1 MIERWND
8 PIEQW
13 ARDRGLEYVP
23 DGLLPAWSAALAAG
37 LGAGTHR
44 AGLVTH
50 RTANSA
56 QAVGGLKKWPERG
69 SHHLCRGRLP
79 GGLEGV
85 LAHHVHLALDS
96 FGADDGQSWYAF
108 PDTVVLAR
116 LVEGSRVVT
125 HLRARPGAPGEVKAL
140 FTFGG
145 GDDAAPA
152 LPVAGPQTLTRG
164 SHTWTADPPE
174 DPAILDAIMSRELDE
189 ALIAAPEGTE
199 VELRYGALC
208 VSAPN
213 AITQAAAL
221 DALCRVATA
230 VAAGVARAAALLPSL
245 DAAEPLPAPPV
256 TPRSQWIDAG
266 VARVQWPQPPA
277 SVPEAAAAYAE
288 AVRHEA
294 RGAGSSMRLIAFG
307 AAVVVTILVA
317 AAVVLGG
324 RLFGDNN
331 VEIAAFIV
339 ISAPFFLWRLG
350 RSVLHAGREASDDH
364 IAARATPWG
373 IEAFARGYAAQ
384 RGLQLEDRDAFRR
397 RFDSPVPGEP
407 LKVMFGP
414 IAAGAPAGRL
424 VLWLD
429 RLDLAVKRYF
439 VLAVV
444 PGPHGPEVVS
454 REVTDAERSAATLDA
469 LAVEAALRHA
479 DTPLISR

>member
-13 ARDRGLEYVP
+13 ARERGLEFAP
-23 DGLLPAWSAALAAG
+23 EGLLPAWSQVLAAG
-37 LGAGTHR
+37 LGAGAHR

-50 RTANSA
+50 RTARTT

-69 SHHLCRGRLP
+69 THHVSRGRLP

-85 LAHHVHLALDS
+85 VAHHVHLALDS
-96 FGADDGQSWYAF
+96 FGSDDGESWYAF

-116 LVEGSRVVT
+116 LVEGSRAVT
-125 HLRARPGAPGEVKAL
+125 QLRARAGAPAQIKAL
-140 FTFGG
+140 FTIGG
-145 GDDAAPA
+145 GGDAAPA

-174 DPAILDAIMSRELDE
+174 DPAILDAIMNRELDE

-213 AITQAAAL
+213 ALTDAGSL
-221 DALCRVATA
+221 DALCRIAA
-230 VAAGVARAAALLPSL
+230 LVAAGVQRAATLLPAL
-245 DAAEPLPAPPV
+245 DAAAPLAAPAV
-256 TPRSQWIDAG
+256 TPRTQWIDAG

-294 RGAGSSMRLIAFG
+294 RGTGRGVRAIVAG
-307 AAVVVTILVA
+307 AAVVITILA
-317 AAVVLGG
+317 LAAVILGG
-324 RLFGDNN
+324 RLFGDNSL
-331 VEIAAFIV
+331 EIAAFIAV
-339 ISAPFFLWRLG
+339 CAPFFLWRLVRG
-350 RSVLHAGREASDDH
+350 VLEAGREASDDYL
-364 IAARATPWG
+364 AVRATPWG

-407 LKVMFGP
+407 LKVLFGP
-414 IAAGAPAGRL
+414 IADGVPAGRL

-429 RLDLAVKRYF
+429 KLDLAVKRYF
-439 VLAVV
+439 VLAIV

-454 REVTDAERSAATLDA
+454 REISDAERSTATLDA
-469 LAVEAALRHA
+469 LAAEAGLRHSGAALSLR
-479 DTPLISR
+479 